1 MVQLQHVETEI
12 SIRGDKMR
20 KVQSDSV
27 PPEIR
32 KEGTQV
38 WLRRNVEEVQREI
51 DGEIHNGYEYDEIV
65 VDGYSLKFATKWQE
79 DIWAHPE
86 KYNVLMENGGY
97 TQRKGREF
105 AMLQEIED
113 LRELDDVVDQLIVDS
128 LEGLI

>member
-1 MVQLQHVETEI
+1 
-12 SIRGDKMR
+12 MR

-51 DGEIHNGYEYDEIV
+51 DDEIHNGYEYDEIV
-65 VDGYSLKFATKWQE
+65 VDGYSLKFATKWQN

-97 TQRKGREF
+97 TKRKGREF

-113 LRELDDVVDQLIVDS
+113 LRELDDAVDQLIVDS
-128 LEGLI
+128 LEGLV